1 MSTPLGAGHGG
12 ALDSNQCPSH
22 PLLTLPHPSGA
33 SRWLNEPAHQ
43 VLLLKAIAH
52 LRREAAN
59 SGLDNAGCAVKLR

>member
-1 MSTPLGAGHGG
+1 MPITPFIDTA
-12 ALDSNQCPSH
+12 ASD
-22 PLLTLPHPSGA
+22 GA